1 MPPRHQTLQT
11 ASQLGLLLLSARKAR
26 KMSQTSLASRVGLS
40 QPRLSH
46 LEQNASQISV
56 EQLMAWCSAL
66 GLEIA
71 ISPRDNVAE
80 LATQTDW

>member
-11 ASQLGLLLLSARKAR
+11 ASQLGQLLLSARKAR
-26 KMSQTSLASRVGLS
+26 KMSQTLLASRVGLS

-46 LEQNASQISV
+46 LEQNANQLSV

-66 GLEIA
+66 GLEVA
-71 ISPRDNVAE
+71 IGPRDTKAE
-80 LATQTDW
+80 LTDW